1 MATVVAQSEHRKQH
15 GSASQREAADRCRPL
30 PGVRNIGIIAHI
42 DAGKTTT
49 TERMLFYSGRLH
61 KMGEVHEGTAVM
73 DWMAQEQ
80 ERGITITSAATTCF
94 WQDRQINIIDT
105 PGHVD
110 FTVEVERSLRV
121 LDGAVGVFCGVAG
134 VQPQSETVWR
144 QAKKYGVPCLAF
156 VNKMDRKG
164 ADLGRVVAMMRDRLG
179 APAVALQLPVGREED
194 FDGMID
200 LVRMRRIGFD
210 EESLG
215 AKIRVE
221 PVPAEF
227 TAKAEA
233 ARARLVERVA
243 ELDEA
248 TLEAFLEGPD
258 LSAEVLDAGIRRCTV
273 AGVLVPVLCG
283 TSLRNKGVQPLL
295 DAVVAY
301 LPSPLDVPPIRGHH
315 PKTHQPVERHADD
328 FEPLSALA
336 FKIATDPY
344 VGRLAFIRV
353 YSGVLRRGQNVYNP
367 RPAKRERVSKLL
379 MLHANHREEVESIHA
394 GEIGAL
400 VGPKT
405 VTTGDT
411 LCAEQDPVVME
422 RIEFPET
429 VISMAIEPK
438 TQADKAKLAAALEA
452 LASEDPTFQVSIDEE
467 SGQTLIKGMGEL
479 HLEVLK
485 DRMLREF
492 NVQANAGK
500 PMVAYRETIR
510 GVGRGEHAFDREI
523 AGARQYARIEVEVTP
538 QDRSAG
544 NCIVWDVPASVVP
557 PAFRPAVEAGLR
569 DGLSTG
575 VLGSYALADVR
586 VAVRGGE
593 YRDDESTEIAFRS
606 SAVMAMRAAIHDADP
621 VLLEPVMELE
631 IITPEEHMGEVLGDV
646 NSRRGRVLD
655 MKAEDGS
662 QVLRAEV
669 PLAELF
675 GYATALR
682 SLTKGRAVYSMEPKL
697 FDVLPDALQD
707 RILNR

>member
-1 MATVVAQSEHRKQH
+1 MATAVAQTEHRKQP
-15 GSASQREAADRCRPL
+15 GPVSQREAADRRRPL
-30 PGVRNIGIIAHI
+30 SGVRNIGIIAHI

-49 TERMLFYSGRLH
+49 TERMLFYSGRVH
-61 KMGEVHEGTAVM
+61 KMGEVHDGTATM
-73 DWMAQEQ
+73 DWMIQEQ

-94 WQDRQINIIDT
+94 WLDHQINIIDT

-144 QAKKYGVPCLAF
+144 QAKKYGVPCVAF

-164 ADLGRVVAMMRDRLG
+164 ANLHRVVGMLRDQLG

-194 FDGMID
+194 FDGVVD
-200 LVRMRRIGFD
+200 LVRMRRLRFD
-210 EESLG
+210 ADSLG

-221 PVPAEF
+221 TVPAEM
-227 TAKAEA
+227 AAEAEA
-233 ARARLVERVA
+233 ARARLAEMVA
-243 ELDEA
+243 ERDEVV
-248 TLEAFLEGPD
+248 LEAFLDGPD
-258 LSAEVLDAGIRRCTV
+258 LPAAVLEAGIRRCTV
-273 AGVLVPVLCG
+273 AGTLVPVLCG
-283 TSLRNKGVQPLL
+283 SSLRNKGVQPLL

-315 PKTHQPVERHADD
+315 PKHEQEVVRHADD
-328 FEPLSALA
+328 FEPLAALA

-344 VGRLAFIRV
+344 VGRLAFVRV
-353 YSGVLRRGQNVYNP
+353 YSGILRRGQNVYNP
-367 RPAKRERVSKLL
+367 GPAKRERVSKLM
-379 MLHANHREEVESIHA
+379 MLHANHREEVEALHA

-400 VGPKT
+400 VGPKN

-411 LCAEQDPVVME
+411 LCAENDPVVLE

-429 VISMAIEPK
+429 VISMAIEPR

-452 LASEDPTFQVSIDEE
+452 LASEDPTFQVSVDEE
-467 SGQTLIKGMGEL
+467 SGQTLIRGMGEL

-510 GVGRGEHAFDREI
+510 STARGAHAFDREI
-523 AGARQYARIEVEVTP
+523 GGARQFARVAVEVAP
-538 QDRSAG
+538 QERSAG
-544 NCIVWDVPASVVP
+544 NRIVWDVPASVVP
-557 PAFRPAVEAGLR
+557 PPFRPAVEAGLR

-586 VAVRGGE
+586 VTVCGGE
-593 YRDDESTEIAFRS
+593 CRDEESTEMAFRS
-606 SAVMAMRAAIHDADP
+606 AAVMAMRAAIHDADP
-621 VLLEPVMELE
+621 ALLEPIMELE
-631 IITPEEHMGEVLGDV
+631 IITPEEYMGEVLGDV
-646 NSRRGRVLD
+646 SSRRGRILN
-655 MKAEDGS
+655 MKAEEGS
-662 QVLRAEV
+662 QILHAEV

-682 SLTKGRAVYSMEPKL
+682 SLTRGRAVYSMEPKH
-697 FDVLPDALQD
+697 FDVLPDTLQN